1 MKELLADVTPL
12 RRSPG
17 FRRLFVGQCLTMVGS
32 QVTQVAVPWQ
42 VYSVSHSSVALGMVG
57 LAALLPIVVF
67 GIYGGAIADSM
78 DRRRLI
84 LITSSGSAA
93 VSVALVVQAVAHA
106 DSLWLLYTCVTVQA
120 AFFAIDLP
128 TRRALLPRL
137 VEPEDL
143 PAANALLLLVFTVGI
158 VGGPLAA
165 GATVSLG
172 GYGAAYAVDVAC
184 FVLAITFIAGLP
196 AVLPEGGGRR
206 ADLSSVLE
214 GIRYLKSR
222 PVLWMCYVLDLN
234 STVFAMPTALF
245 PVLAVERFHGGPELA
260 GYLSAALASGAFLG
274 SMFGGWMPKVRRLG
288 RAALLAVLA
297 WGVSLG
303 ALGLAGSLWLAMLLL
318 AVAGYADT
326 VSAVERS
333 SILQHETPDELR
345 GRTSGVLTVV
355 GAGGPR
361 LGDVRAGLV
370 AAACGPAVAAV
381 AGGVAC
387 VVGALA
393 LAKAVP
399 EFTRYRMAEEA
410 AGAGEA
416 AAGTVP
422 ADPAARTAPA
432 DPAAG
437 TAPATPPSAAAQ
449 PGGTKRSEPDGSGQ
463 ATAARSSATP

>member
-12 RRSPG
+12 RRSPA

-42 VYSVSHSSVALGMVG
+42 VYSASHSSVALGLVG

-84 LITSSGSAA
+84 LITSTGSAA
-93 VSVALVVQAVAHA
+93 VSVALTVQAFAHA
-106 DSLWLLYTCVTVQA
+106 DSLWVLYACVTVQA

-137 VEPEDL
+137 VAPEDL

-165 GATVSLG
+165 SAAVSLG
-172 GYGAAYAVDVAC
+172 GYGAAYAVDVVC
-184 FVLAITFIAGLP
+184 FLLAITFIFGLP
-196 AVLPEGGGRR
+196 SVLPEGGGRR
-206 ADLSSVLE
+206 ADLSSVVE

-234 STVFAMPTALF
+234 STVFVMPTALF
-245 PVLAVERFHGGPELA
+245 PILAVERFHGGPELA
-260 GYLSAALASGAFLG
+260 GYLSAALAAGAFLG

-288 RAALLAVLA
+288 RAALLAVFA

-318 AVAGYADT
+318 AIAGYADT

-370 AAACGPAVAAV
+370 SAAVGPAVAAV
-381 AGGVAC
+381 SGGVAC
-387 VVGALA
+387 VIGALA
-393 LAKAVP
+393 LAKAAP
-399 EFTRYRMAEEA
+399 EFTRYRMADPK
-410 AGAGEA
+410 
-416 AAGTVP
+416 P
-422 ADPAARTAPA
+422 AEQ
-432 DPAAG
+432 G
-437 TAPATPPSAAAQ
+437 TAVEQGAVVQDSAQEPALA
-449 PGGTKRSEPDGSGQ
+449 DD
-463 ATAARSSATP
+463 